1 MQVSVF
7 PEMRIS
13 ELEPIPHT
21 FGINP
26 EDWMDLSLRLGL
38 ATLAGSVVGWN
49 RQVEGKA
56 AGLRTHML
64 VSLGAAL
71 FVTVLLVGDMS
82 TSHDAISRAIQ
93 GVATGV
99 GFLGAGEI
107 IHLSRT
113 SSRKPQVKGLT
124 SAAAIWVTAALGVV
138 AGCGLWRV
146 IVVGGIL
153 TLLILVAAKQLERRV
168 LNHREDSD

>member
-1 MQVSVF
+1 
-7 PEMRIS
+7 MRTG
-13 ELEPIPHT
+13 ELASIPYT

-26 EDWMDLSLRLGL
+26 EDWIDLSLRLGL

-71 FVTVLLVGDMS
+71 FVIVLLVGDVS
-82 TSHDAISRAIQ
+82 ASHDAISRAIQ

-107 IHLSRT
+107 IHLSRNPPG
-113 SSRKPQVKGLT
+113 RPQVKGLT

-146 IVVGGIL
+146 IVVGGSL

-168 LNHREDSD
+168 LNQREEHD